1 MSETSEKTFDAAMTL
16 LASEAVAKTE
26 TGNTT
31 DKRVA
36 VVVGATS
43 KWQSDGRNTLLAHG
57 TSVDDSDLPVG
68 VRWGVGG
75 AIAQKFARE
84 GFFTVLTTRTASN
97 ASPLAE
103 AIRAQGGDCTIVE
116 LDLVSQDSI
125 AAAFATIRHLAG
137 DPDVLIYNAG
147 YLEGRDLPPEKELLE
162 HIPVEMFDVAQHI
175 ASRGPFLVAKEVLP
189 AMRQKGTGSFFF
201 SNNANSLR
209 GRKRMTGQ
217 SLYYPRVMMRTLAQV
232 LTEEYSEFGVH
243 VANVVIDGTIDSPGT
258 RAMPRLQNRPDLII
272 NPVRIAEAFWYLHTQ
287 DRSCWTHELQLTPF
301 PTKPSY

>member
-1 MSETSEKTFDAAMTL
+1 MSQHR
-16 LASEAVAKTE
+16 
-26 TGNTT
+26 NT
-31 DKRVA
+31 KGKQVA

-57 TSVDDSDLPVG
+57 KTLDDSDLPVG

-75 AIAQKFARE
+75 AIAQKFAQE
-84 GFFTVLTTRTASN
+84 GFFTVLTTRTQSN
-97 ASPLAE
+97 AAPLAE
-103 AIRAQGGDCTIVE
+103 AIRQQDGDCRIVE
-116 LDLVSQDSI
+116 LDLSQQDSVTT
-125 AAAFATIRHLAG
+125 AFAKIRNDAG

-147 YLEGRDLPPEKELLE
+147 YLEGRDLPPDQELLE
-162 HIPVEMFDVAQHI
+162 YIPVEMFDTAQHI

-189 AMRQKGTGSFFF
+189 AMRKKGAGSFFF
-201 SNNANSLR
+201 SNNSKSLR
-209 GRKRMTGQ
+209 GKKRYTGE

-232 LTEEYSEFGVH
+232 LTEEYSELGVH

-258 RAMPRLQNRPDLII
+258 RAMPKNQNRPDLII
-272 NPVRIAEAFWYLHTQ
+272 NPVKIAEAFWYLHTQ